1 MKRAALTVYR
11 EKAILVGI
19 ELDGSAAG
27 VPPPPDP
34 LEELAALAR
43 TAGAEV
49 CNTLYQR
56 RKTIHPATF
65 LGAGKA
71 EELAA
76 LATSHDA
83 DVIIFDHD
91 LSPSQI
97 RNLEKITHRK
107 VLDRTELIL
116 DIFATHAR
124 SREATLQV
132 ELAQMEY
139 TLPRLAHLWGHLE
152 KITGAAT
159 ASASGGIGTRGPG
172 EKQLEVD
179 RRLARKRVL
188 TLKREIAQV
197 EARKRR
203 EVEARSDNFAVG
215 LVGYTNAGK
224 STLMNRLART
234 DVLVEDKLFST
245 LDTKTHTWTL
255 RSRQKVL
262 LSDTVGFIRDLPH
275 HLVTSF
281 HATLE
286 EVTQADL
293 LLHVVDASS
302 PEAEGQIA
310 AVREVLQELEAAD
323 TPTLM
328 VLNKIDRVEDPIERQ
343 ILARQHP
350 EAVIVSARTGEGL
363 DLLDGRVDGVLSA
376 RQMRVELSV
385 PAGDGRTLAYLAAV
399 GTIEEQKYRG
409 SRAHVVVRIAERA
422 LRKVPPDYIR
432 RESPAAPTAAA
443 APQ

>member
-1 MKRAALTVYR
+1 MKRASLTVYR
-11 EKAILVGI
+11 EKAILVGV
-19 ELDGSAAG
+19 ELDAPADGVSA
-27 VPPPPDP
+27 PQDP
-34 LEELAALAR
+34 LEELAALAK
-43 TAGAEV
+43 TAGADV
-49 CNTLYQR
+49 RDTLVQR
-56 RKTIHPATF
+56 RKGIDPATF
-65 LGAGKA
+65 LGGGKA

-76 LATSHDA
+76 LAASHEA
-83 DVIIFDHD
+83 DVIIINHD

-107 VLDRTELIL
+107 ILDRTELIL

-139 TLPRLAHLWGHLE
+139 TLPRLAHMWGHLE
-152 KITGAAT
+152 KIAGAAT
-159 ASASGGIGTRGPG
+159 ASVHGGIGTRGPG

-179 RRLARKRVL
+179 RRLARKRVQV
-188 TLKREIAQV
+188 LKREIEKV

-203 EVEARSDNFAVG
+203 EVSARSDDFSVG

-224 STLMNRLART
+224 STLMNRLAKT

-255 RSRQKVL
+255 QSRQRVL

-302 PEAEGQIA
+302 PEADGQIA
-310 AVREVLQELEAAD
+310 AVHAVLKELGAAG

-343 ILARQHP
+343 ILARHHSD
-350 EAVIVSARTGEGL
+350 AVIVSARTGEGL
-363 DLLDGRVDGVLSA
+363 DRLDARVDAALSA
-376 RQMRVELSV
+376 RQLRVELSI
-385 PAGDGRTLAYLAAV
+385 PASDGKTLAWLAAT
-399 GTIEEQKYRG
+399 GAIEEEKYRG
-409 SRAHVVVRIAERA
+409 SRAHLVVRIAERA
-422 LRKVPPDYIR
+422 LRQIPAEYIR
-432 RESPAAPTAAA
+432 SEIPAAPATAAA
-443 APQ
+443 P